1 MARRHILRRAALAAA
16 ATATLGPVDAAGAA
30 TVTCGQQITAGI
42 TVDNDLT
49 NCPGKGLV

>member
-30 TVTCGQQITAGI
+30 TVTCGQQITASI

-49 NCPGKGLV
+49 NCPGEGLV

>member
-1 MARRHILRRAALAAA
+1 MARRYVLRRAALAAA
-16 ATATLGPVDAAGAA
+16 ATATLGPVDAAAAA

-42 TVDNDLT
+42 TVDNDPT